1 MLVGGSSDRTARLH
15 AGSSVVPFGVA
26 PFVLF
31 SSPRANAVARR
42 NWSMRGDRAS
52 SVAGSLGDSAAD
64 ENAEPNGAG
73 EANGRNPT
81 GVLVW
86 AGGLSLGSQDLMNAW
101 SNSSSLASGGLG
113 ARAGNPA
120 AVNLDPPRVGSG
132 VELAADWIGVSSRA
146 WTGSTGTGSTV
157 AGASGSA
164 DRPVG
169 PAGFWITFVASSG
182 AREPVGRPTPSWAA
196 PQTAHDTCPAGTVD
210 PQTSHPGAPLSVTA
224 PFSIVASNDLPA
236 VNALS
241 FWRIN
246 TPRCVGLTVPH
257 RCHSVRA
264 STGSNNRTVS
274 RYLSSLRPSA

>member
-1 MLVGGSSDRTARLH
+1 
-15 AGSSVVPFGVA
+15 
-26 PFVLF
+26 
-31 SSPRANAVARR
+31 
-42 NWSMRGDRAS
+42 MRGDRVS
-52 SVAGSLGDSAAD
+52 SVGDSMGDSEAD
-64 ENAEPNGAG
+64 ENAETDGAG

-81 GVLVW
+81 GVLVC

-101 SNSSSLASGGLG
+101 SSSSSLASGGLG

-120 AVNLDPPRVGSG
+120 DVNLDPPRVGSG
-132 VELAADWIGVSSRA
+132 VEL
-146 WTGSTGTGSTV
+146 TGSTGAGSTV

-164 DRPVG
+164 GRSVE
-169 PAGFWITFVASSG
+169 PAGLWITFVASSG

-196 PQTAHDTCPAGTVD
+196 PQVAHDACPAGTID

-264 STGSNNRTVS
+264 STGSDNRTVS